1 MNFNFGEVL
10 SRAWQ
15 IIWKHKVLW
24 IFGILAS
31 CTRGGG
37 GGNSGSNWRQN
48 GSNGAGMPDLPPQLE
63 QFFNTIAANMTAF
76 IAITLAVICIFWI
89 LAIFLG
95 TIGKIGLIRGT
106 WHADGAA
113 DNLVFGQLF
122 SESMPYFWRM
132 FWLSIVVS
140 LPFVVLIAAAVAGGL
155 AFGIALS
162 QGGSSTQALGM
173 LALLPFFFGCIC
185 LLIPIGFVI
194 NMIVRQAQNAI
205 VLEDAGVLPSIS
217 RGWDI
222 FRTNLGPI
230 IVMAI
235 ILGVIGL
242 VAGFIMAIPVLIV
255 VVPAAI
261 AFLAGNAQNW
271 TPMIVAGVLLCLYIP
286 VSLLLNGILIS
297 YTESAWTLTY
307 LRLTRKPTDTDMIAP
322 EPGNVPPA
330 GPDES
335 DRTVIS
341 SFNA

>member
-31 CTRGGG
+31 CSRGGSS
-37 GGNSGSNWRQN
+37 GNSGSNWRQDGN
-48 GSNGAGMPDLPPQLE
+48 GGFDGTPDFPPQLQRLFE
-63 QFFNTIAANMTAF
+63 TISENMAAF
-76 IAITLAVICIFWI
+76 IGITIAVICIFWI
-89 LAIFLG
+89 VAIFLG

-106 WHADGAA
+106 WQAEGIT

-122 SESMPYFWRM
+122 SESTPYFWRM
-132 FWLSIVVS
+132 FGLSIIVG
-140 LPFVVLIAAAVAGGL
+140 LPFLVLIAALVAGGL

-162 QGGSSTQALGM
+162 QGGSNTAALG
-173 LALLPFFFGCIC
+173 LVGLVPLFIGCMC

-194 NMIVRQAQNAI
+194 NMIVRQAENAI

-242 VAGFIMAIPVLIV
+242 VAGFIIAIPVLIV

-261 AFLAGNAQNW
+261 TFVAGNAQNW

-286 VSLLLNGILIS
+286 ISMLLNGILIS

-307 LRLTRKPTDTDMIAP
+307 LRLTRKPDVTDIVTP
-322 EPGNVPPA
+322 ENDIPPNA
-330 GPDES
+330 DDS
-335 DRTVIS
+335 DQTIIS
-341 SFNA
+341 TFNA